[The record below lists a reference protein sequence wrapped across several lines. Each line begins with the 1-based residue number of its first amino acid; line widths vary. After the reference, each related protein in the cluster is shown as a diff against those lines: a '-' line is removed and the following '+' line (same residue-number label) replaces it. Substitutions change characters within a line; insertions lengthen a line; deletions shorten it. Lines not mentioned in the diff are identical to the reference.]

1 MLASI
6 QKVEGGYIAR
16 FDRPL
21 NHSIEK
27 VWAALTE
34 NDKLV
39 RWMSN
44 LQVEDLRIGGN
55 IKFDMKDESGTF
67 IDMKIADFQPYSVLE
82 FEWGDDRVR
91 FELYPKPEG
100 CLLVLKEFISALTD
114 HTPKDLSGWH
124 ICLDM
129 MYALLDGHF
138 MDFPKGEWEKWYE
151 KYKIAVSRI
160 D

>member
-21 NHSIEK
+21 KHSVEK
-27 VWAALTE
+27 VWAALTD
-34 NDKLV
+34 NDKLA

-55 IKFDMKDESGTF
+55 MKFDMKDESGTF
-67 IDMKIADFQPYSVLE
+67 IDMKITDFQPYSVLE
-82 FEWGDDRVR
+82 FDWGNDRVR

-100 CLLVLKEFISALTD
+100 CLLVLNEFISALTD

-124 ICLDM
+124 ICLDR
-129 MYALLDGHF
+129 MYAVLDGHF

-151 KYKIAVSRI
+151 KYKIAVSSI